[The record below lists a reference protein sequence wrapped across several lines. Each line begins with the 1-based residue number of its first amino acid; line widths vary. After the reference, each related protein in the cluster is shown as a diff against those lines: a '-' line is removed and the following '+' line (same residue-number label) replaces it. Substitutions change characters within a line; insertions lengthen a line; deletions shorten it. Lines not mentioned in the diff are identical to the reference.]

1 MRAAEGRLRAVGHL
15 LHRTTTM
22 AFTEG
27 HVFNED
33 GHLCA
38 HATGTFKFL
47 RALPTKGRA
56 SKALQRNP
64 TPGDTPP

>member
-1 MRAAEGRLRAVGHL
+1 
-15 LHRTTTM
+15 M

-27 HVFNED
+27 QVYDED
-33 GHLCA
+33 HLLCA

-64 TPGDTPP
+64 ATGDTPS